1 MHVNYFL
8 IDGRLYLIDLPGYGF
23 ARVPQSEKERW
34 ARLMESFF
42 ADTEACDLGVLI
54 VDARH
59 RPTEADRQMA
69 DWYRGSGMDF
79 LVAANKMDKLKKSER
94 EGQLQLVRETLALGE
109 GTDVIP
115 FSAESGEGREA
126 LLRGILN
133 RL

>member
-1 MHVNYFL
+1 
-8 IDGRLYLIDLPGYGF
+8 
-23 ARVPQSEKERW
+23 
-34 ARLMESFF
+34 
-42 ADTEACDLGVLI
+42 
-54 VDARH
+54 
-59 RPTEADRQMA
+59 
-69 DWYRGSGMDF
+69 
-79 LVAANKMDKLKKSER
+79 MDKLKKSER